1 MTEHKRFT
9 LARVASAMPILVAVF
24 SLLLT
29 VYEARSARQ
38 SRLVSVWPR
47 LGMSISD
54 TAGHF
59 YREVANFGVGPALVR
74 SVHVYVDEKPV
85 RDWGAMLKAVLTDVP
100 KGNWYYS
107 SFGRGSV
114 LLPSGRLQLLGVVS
128 DSIAARLVTAEAR
141 IKTVVCYCSLYEE
154 CWTLRSDEPDPTPID
169 ACAGPDATEFG
180 R

>member
-1 MTEHKRFT
+1 MTEHKRIS
-9 LARVASAMPILVAVF
+9 LSRVANAMPILVAVF

-74 SVHVYVDEKPV
+74 SVHMYVDGQPV
-85 RDWGAMLKAVLTDVP
+85 RDWGAMLKATLTNVP
-100 KGNWYYS
+100 KGSWYYS

-114 LLPSGRLQLLGVVS
+114 LLPSARLQLLGVVS
-128 DSIAARLVTAEAR
+128 DSMAARLVAAEPR
-141 IKTVVCYCSLYEE
+141 IKAVICYCSLYEQ
-154 CWTLRSDEPDPTPID
+154 CWTLRSDDPDPLPTD
-169 ACAGPDATEFG
+169 KCADPDATEFG